1 LLHKGSR
8 RGIILVCFSKGLLR
22 RALSFGAKFEKA
34 NSKFE
39 TTTGFAEDK
48 LFLPE
53 GKQLTSVNID
63 VE

>member
-1 LLHKGSR
+1 MSL
-8 RGIILVCFSKGLLR
+8 ICFSKGLLR
-22 RALSFGAKFEKA
+22 KALSFGAKFEKA